1 MRSAKA
7 AEARAG
13 LGALEKDAA
22 SKGFLLIARR
32 GHPVSAPRE
41 GFPPPQLRGLA
52 GRARRPPVQGVN
64 NRQARVLPK
73 TPVASLAASFADHLQ
88 ARDAQI
94 AGLIVAGG
102 ALRVPLFRISR
113 LRFVGY
119 EAADTHLMPEVPAKL
134 NGAAA

>member
-41 GFPPPQLRGLA
+41 GFPPPQLRGF
-52 GRARRPPVQGVN
+52 GRSSAQTPSSRSQQSTGQSSPQNTSGVTC
-64 NRQARVLPK
+64 RK
-73 TPVASLAASFADHLQ
+73 FC
-88 ARDAQI
+88 
-94 AGLIVAGG
+94 
-102 ALRVPLFRISR
+102 
-113 LRFVGY
+113 
-119 EAADTHLMPEVPAKL
+119 
-134 NGAAA
+134 